1 MPSIVGITSNPDKAK
16 KQWAS
21 KVQSM
26 EDWEIVAECALRRHA
41 ELHAESY
48 SSMFNSKL
56 MVDPKAKEGPWYVY
70 YFYYLK
76 DLTEV

>member
-1 MPSIVGITSNPDKAK
+1 MPSIVGITSDPDKAK
-16 KQWAS
+16 KEWAL

-26 EDWEIVAECALRRHA
+26 ADWEIVAECALRRHA

-48 SSMFNSKL
+48 SNMFNSELK
-56 MVDPKAKEGPWYVY
+56 VDKNAIEGPWYVY

-76 DLTEV
+76 DQ